1 MGRNMNYKQN
11 LVPDGTKWFIGILI
25 IYPYLMP
32 TALFKEKIID
42 NKKFK

>member
-1 MGRNMNYKQN
+1 MNYRRN
-11 LVPDGTKWFIGILI
+11 LVPDGTKWFFLIPI

-42 NKKFK
+42 NTKFQ